1 MEFNINHL
9 LERKQEVEK
18 LIIDNNEL
26 YINCLNSDYDKFYD
40 KYIINEDNIEYILD
54 DTFEEGIYGILIY
67 QFDLKYDKILN
78 SDNITF
84 HNKQNIV
91 KKLLNNNDLNDY
103 AKEQNYGIL
112 ELYKIDEN
120 NIINLNKFFL
130 LKNGNINH
138 INNTSFD
145 EINLDNLAN
154 DFIITKIYKIEDNN
168 IIYKNSINKIDF
180 INNVLKDYKFINYE
194 SLLNNIHNNRI
205 IHHMSNF
212 ESIEM
217 LKNINNNV
225 YENDIFLLDDVLS
238 FDFSNVIDKIK
249 ISNKYLK
256 ENYDKLIEK
265 YFESDIDL
273 LYKNIKTNKI
283 DKIKNA
289 IKIVLEILIR
299 IFIDIKLN
307 DKTYNLSKYLVQ
319 YIPHNNDND
328 VFHSL
333 NSKSLLDRYLKNIV
347 EFELK
352 DIIKSIFKLLKKN
365 NLKDVLSFLET
376 II

>member
-18 LIIDNNEL
+18 LIIDNNES

-130 LKNGNINH
+130 LKNGNINY

-180 INNVLKDYKFINYE
+180 INNVLKDYKFINYDN
-194 SLLNNIHNNRI
+194 LLNNIHNNRI
-205 IHHMSNF
+205 FYHMSNF

-319 YIPHNNDND
+319 YIPHNDDND

>member
-1 MEFNINHL
+1 MEFNINYL

-18 LIIDNNEL
+18 LIIDNNES

-103 AKEQNYGIL
+103 AREQNYGIL

-168 IIYKNSINKIDF
+168 IIYKNSINKIHF

-217 LKNINNNV
+217 LKNINNNI

-256 ENYDKLIEK
+256 ENYH
-265 YFESDIDL
+265 
-273 LYKNIKTNKI
+273 
-283 DKIKNA
+283 
-289 IKIVLEILIR
+289 
-299 IFIDIKLN
+299 FII
-307 DKTYNLSKYLVQ
+307 
-319 YIPHNNDND
+319 
-328 VFHSL
+328 
-333 NSKSLLDRYLKNIV
+333 
-347 EFELK
+347 
-352 DIIKSIFKLLKKN
+352 
-365 NLKDVLSFLET
+365 
-376 II
+376 